1 MVCSPS
7 LKRCQGI
14 IEGSDHASLL
24 MKHRVFVKEL
34 AILNVKHQLIDEQVA
49 ATQEGIV
56 HIDEEVNE
64 LDED

>member
-1 MVCSPS
+1 
-7 LKRCQGI
+7 
-14 IEGSDHASLL
+14 

-34 AILNVKHQLIDEQVA
+34 AILNVKHQLINEQVA